1 MPEGPSSIPGFE
13 PGGIDPARYLAGSA
27 TSDAGRPRRSWIF
40 YGLMFYAAYV
50 GLCFAM
56 EATARRHFPA
66 AATTATAPAP
76 ASRREQL
83 HAQLHR
89 METDNARESWPP
101 YAVYTGVTV
110 VLSLLGG
117 IAGAYLGARW
127 AWRSSGKLSVFRMK
141 LVALGCIL
149 GMNAGY
155 LLFYGPAELA
165 KDLLAPAPASAGVP
179 GP

>member
-1 MPEGPSSIPGFE
+1 MPEGMSNIPGFE
-13 PGGIDPARYLAGSA
+13 PGGVDPAGYLAGSA
-27 TSDAGRPRRSWIF
+27 ASVASRPRRAWIF
-40 YGLMFYAAYV
+40 YGILFYAAYV

-56 EATARRHFPA
+56 EATARQHFPA
-66 AATTATAPAP
+66 AATAPAP

-101 YAVYTGVTV
+101 YAIYTGVTV
-110 VLSLLGG
+110 ALSLLGSV
-117 IAGAYLGARW
+117 AGAYLGTRW
-127 AWRSSGKLSVFRMK
+127 AWRSARSLSGFRVK
-141 LVALGCIL
+141 LVALGFIL
-149 GMNAGY
+149 GMGAGY

-165 KDLLAPAPASAGVP
+165 KSLLAPAPASAGVP